1 MKYKW
6 NTHDVDRTVIEIK
19 QADDKELY
27 KSLHRLAESMNVPID
42 SNAFSYRISKL
53 IEAKTEQIENCKH
66 EWQADSCGMM
76 VSRYSCKHCGIEK
89 MVSDPC

>member
-1 MKYKW
+1 MK
-6 NTHDVDRTVIEIK
+6 E
-19 QADDKELY
+19 EL
-27 KSLHRLAESMNVPID
+27 KDGEWVLTID
-42 SNAFSYRISKL
+42 SEKDKVLYETVMKLADVLGMEPDSRAFSNRINSRIREYSEKIL
-53 IEAKTEQIENCKH
+53 NCEH